1 MCEVNIVGGFMWKL
15 SLGISNMKVLH
26 LDRLSDFFIQL
37 GLICGYFTVGEV
49 LMRERLFGEF

>member
-1 MCEVNIVGGFMWKL
+1 MGGFMWKL
-15 SLGISNMKVLH
+15 GLGISNMKVLH